1 MDDFYKVAAIATAA
15 FVVVMG
21 LWTAVRL
28 RRERPFSA
36 LAVLVAG
43 VGPVATLAVF
53 SLMLDVDLKPEAA
66 WGLLAG
72 GAAVGLLAGR
82 SIPIFAQG
90 PGVFTR
96 ASGWH
101 LLPPVFAIAA
111 IQVTGVRESS
121 DGVVRALGG
130 LYAAT
135 GFTVAASALLLVRRQ
150 GIRPA
155 AVPAEGLPAAIPA
168 AEGQRCPRCG
178 SPVRSAWRHCMGCGA
193 PV

>member
-1 MDDFYKVAAIATAA
+1 MDDVYDVIAIASGA
-15 FVVVMG
+15 FVVLMG

-111 IQVTGVRESS
+111 IQVTGVRESVE
-121 DGVVRALGG
+121 GIVLALAG

-135 GFTVAASALLLVRRQ
+135 GFAAVASGLLLVRCL
-150 GIRPA
+150 GVRPA
-155 AVPAEGLPAAIPA
+155 AAPAEGSPAPVPA
-168 AEGQRCPRCG
+168 TGGQRCPRCG

>member
-1 MDDFYKVAAIATAA
+1 MDDFYKVIAIASAA
-15 FVVVMG
+15 FVVLIG
-21 LWTAVRL
+21 LWTAIKL
-28 RRERPFSA
+28 RRERPFSVLAA
-36 LAVLVAG
+36 LLAG
-43 VGPVATLAVF
+43 VGPVATLAVY
-53 SLMLDVDLKPEAA
+53 SLILDVDLKPEVA
-66 WGLLAG
+66 WGLFGG
-72 GAAVGLLAGR
+72 GAAAGLLAGR

-90 PGVFTR
+90 PGVFMR

-111 IQVTGVRESS
+111 IQITGVRESS
-121 DGVVRALGG
+121 DGVVRALAG

-135 GFTVAASALLLVRRQ
+135 GFSVVASVLLLIRGL

-155 AVPAEGLPAAIPA
+155 AAPAEGWPAPVAA

-178 SPVRSAWRHCMGCGA
+178 SPVRPAWRYCMGCGA

>member
-1 MDDFYKVAAIATAA
+1 MDDFYKVAAVATAA

-53 SLMLDVDLKPEAA
+53 SLMLDVNLKPEAA

-72 GAAVGLLAGR
+72 GAAVGLLVGR

-111 IQVTGVRESS
+111 IQIAGVQESS

-135 GFTVAASALLLVRRQ
+135 GITVAASALLLVRRL
-150 GIRPA
+150 GVRPA
-155 AVPAEGLPAAIPA
+155 SRPAEGLPVPVAAT
-168 AEGQRCPRCG
+168 EGQRCPRCG
-178 SPVRSAWRHCMGCGA
+178 SPVRPAWRHCMGCGA